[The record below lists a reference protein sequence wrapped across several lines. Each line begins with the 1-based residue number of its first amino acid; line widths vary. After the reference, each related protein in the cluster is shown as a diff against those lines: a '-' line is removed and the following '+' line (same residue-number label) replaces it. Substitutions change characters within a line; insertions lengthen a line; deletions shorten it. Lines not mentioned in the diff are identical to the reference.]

1 MHYTANANTETSIP
15 YSIRHASF
23 ILIVGLYLKDGYANR
38 RTLLEE
44 K

>member
-1 MHYTANANTETSIP
+1 MRILSETSILFL
-15 YSIRHASF
+15 IRHASF
-23 ILIVGLYLKDGYANR
+23 ILIVGLHLKDGYTNR